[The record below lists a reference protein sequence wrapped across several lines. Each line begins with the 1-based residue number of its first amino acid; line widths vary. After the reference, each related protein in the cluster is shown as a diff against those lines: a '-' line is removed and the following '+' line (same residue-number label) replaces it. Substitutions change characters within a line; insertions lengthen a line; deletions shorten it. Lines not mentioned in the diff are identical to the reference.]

1 MGINRQRKRR
11 LPIGVRYYK
20 TNGMTYGENRDIALT
35 QGQTT
40 AEQWEEIADT
50 VKELLPSLKALQE
63 EEEGRTQPNFLRKL
77 FPKEEPEELD
87 GPNETIF
94 AVTWRNADGSEEEIR
109 YEIPQGEAFGQ
120 LLLCMQA
127 IIAESTEEAVCGK
140 E

>member
-1 MGINRQRKRR
+1 MGVSRQRKRR
-11 LPIGVRYYK
+11 LPVGVRYYK
-20 TNGMTYGENRDIALT
+20 TNGMTYGEDRDIALT

-40 AEQWEEIADT
+40 AEQWEEIADALT
-50 VKELLPSLKALQE
+50 RLLPSLKALQGE
-63 EEEGRTQPNFLRKL
+63 EAGRPQPGFLRKL

-87 GPNETIF
+87 GPNETYF
-94 AVTWRNADGSEEEIR
+94 AVTWRNADGTEEEVG

-127 IIAESTEEAVCGK
+127 IIAESAEETECRE